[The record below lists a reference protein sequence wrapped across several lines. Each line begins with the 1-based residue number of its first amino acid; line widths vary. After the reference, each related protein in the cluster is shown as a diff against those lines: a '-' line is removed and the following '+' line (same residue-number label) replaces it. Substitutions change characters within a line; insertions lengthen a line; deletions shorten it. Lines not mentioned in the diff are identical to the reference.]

1 MPRKIVVAMDANPVV
16 ANSETTEE
24 VSSHPVYLPPN
35 QEDNIDYELIEER
48 EAEID
53 ELLIEFVSNLMGAD
67 PPENQDM
74 VFEVLGEEL
83 ESLKDEF
90 EAVLADHGITIYRP
104 TTIEHTDGTK
114 VMINSI
120 YE

>member
-1 MPRKIVVAMDANPVV
+1 MPRKIAVVMDGNPVV
-16 ANSETTEE
+16 ANSETT
-24 VSSHPVYLPPN
+24 PVYLPLN
-35 QEDNIDYELIEER
+35 QEEDIDYALIEER

-53 ELLIEFVSNLMGAD
+53 ELLVEFVSNLMGANF
-67 PPENQDM
+67 PEDQDV
-74 VFEVLGEEL
+74 VFEVLSEEL

-90 EAVLADHGITIYRP
+90 EAVLADHGIAIYRP
-104 TTIEHTDGTK
+104 TTIERTDGTK

>member
-1 MPRKIVVAMDANPVV
+1 MPRKIAVVMEVNPVV
-16 ANSETTEE
+16 ANCETTED
-24 VSSHPVYLPPN
+24 VSSHPVYLPSN

-48 EAEID
+48 ETEID
-53 ELLIEFVSNLMGAD
+53 ELLIEFVSNLMGTNS
-67 PPENQDM
+67 PEDQDV
-74 VFEVLGEEL
+74 VFEVLSEEL

-104 TTIEHTDGTK
+104 TTIERTDGIK